1 MQVSVS
7 SAPFRWFSKMA
18 NLKISKIAI
27 GWDACFLLGPVMW
40 LHGRSAIF
48 TLFYAVRTSTL
59 LARLTPSI
67 TPAGPAPTRSWDG
80 QTIQNSFSEAFFF
93 RIYIFWIFSLSRF
106 VLLFTFQLWDVL
118 KTNFKMSKVTILIR
132 MFELGLTIYTIWS
145 CVPKVTFLLFLPS
158 HSWSHWGFI

>member
-1 MQVSVS
+1 M
-7 SAPFRWFSKMA
+7 
-18 NLKISKIAI
+18 

-80 QTIQNSFSEAFFF
+80 QTIQNLFSEAFFLESTSF
-93 RIYIFWIFSLSRF
+93 GYLAYRVLCSFSLF
-106 VLLFTFQLWDVL
+106 NCETF
-118 KTNFKMSKVTILIR
+118 SKQI
-132 MFELGLTIYTIWS
+132 S
-145 CVPKVTFLLFLPS
+145 K
-158 HSWSHWGFI
+158 

>member
-7 SAPFRWFSKMA
+7 TASFLDNVLKSKTE
-18 NLKISKIAI
+18 KISKIAM

-48 TLFYAVRTSTL
+48 TLFYAVRTTTL

-80 QTIQNSFSEAFFF
+80 QTIQNLFSEA
-93 RIYIFWIFSLSRF
+93 
-106 VLLFTFQLWDVL
+106 
-118 KTNFKMSKVTILIR
+118 
-132 MFELGLTIYTIWS
+132 S
-145 CVPKVTFLLFLPS
+145 CKNLHL
-158 HSWSHWGFI
+158 